1 MLELKNLVGCSSS
14 FSKLVRSCKCRE
26 FRSGL
31 VLTVGLI
38 GFVLLLYRLP
48 QQDISL
54 FVFVLY
60 AFGLVVCLGFVVL
73 GCLWLSRKC

>member
-1 MLELKNLVGCSSS
+1 MLELKNLVSFSSS
-14 FSKLVRSCKCRE
+14 FSKLVRNCKCRE
-26 FRSGL
+26 YRCGF

-54 FVFVLY
+54 FVFVLH
-60 AFGLVVCLGFVVL
+60 ASGLVVCLGFVLL
-73 GCLWLSRKC
+73 GCLCLSRKC